1 MGGTVVFTGQA
12 ELSAALMRKTNLDA
26 VKTVVRANGTRLQQ
40 WTKLRAPVDTG
51 TLFRSIDLQI
61 KDGGLSAVV
70 QPHTEYAAYV
80 EFGTRKMAAQ
90 PYVKPAFNTVKA
102 QFIAYGPTTGIIHST
117 AVTAERS
124 VSGQGL

>member
-1 MGGTVVFTGQA
+1 MGGTVVFKGQA
-12 ELSAALMRKTNLDA
+12 ELSAALMRKAGLDA

-40 WTKLRAPVDTG
+40 WTKLRAPIDTG
-51 TLFRSIDLQI
+51 TLFRSM
-61 KDGGLSAVV
+61 V

-102 QFIAYGPTTGIIHST
+102 QFIADLQKLT
-117 AVTAERS
+117 R
-124 VSGQGL
+124 

>member
-1 MGGTVVFTGQA
+1 MGRTVVFKGQA
-12 ELSAALMRKTNLDA
+12 ELSAALMRKAGLDA

-40 WTKLRAPVDTG
+40 RTKLRAPIDTG

-102 QFIAYGPTTGIIHST
+102 QFIADLQKLT
-117 AVTAERS
+117 R
-124 VSGQGL
+124 